1 MGFNMNNPNVLKRK
15 KVRNWVIVL
24 IIVLIVVL
32 VALRFNPARAGN
44 APAEVAGTVV
54 SLNAA
59 DTVEVS
65 GSLEAQPFASLT
77 WNTSGVVEEVYVK
90 AGDKVKAGD
99 ALMKLKVNSVSS
111 SIISAQA
118 DLVTAQKDLE
128 DLLVTADA
136 DLAQAVIDLRDAK
149 QAYERAANYVEFL
162 ERSKT
167 TRQMQSRTF
176 IEDVNRGGKKYVF
189 KTKEFKGPAPEDWI
203 IEAENDLALKKA
215 QLEDAQRTY
224 DSLKDGA
231 NTQDVTAAQAK
242 IDAEQATVDSMSII
256 APFDGQI
263 LYVESQPGEVVNT
276 DSTALN
282 MANLD
287 HLYIETQVDESEI
300 ENVKVG
306 DPIAATLEAV
316 EGLELTGQVAAI
328 DPLGEVGSDSV
339 QYTIRIDID
348 RAEEDVFLPLSSTA
362 NVIIQV
368 KESMPSLA
376 VPITAIQTDDQG
388 EYLFVVQDDGSTK
401 RVSVVSHTIVGDLV
415 TVTGDLKEGDS
426 LAANQSNGSP
436 ESGRGLFGGGN

>member
-1 MGFNMNNPNVLKRK
+1 MNNPDVLKRK
-15 KVRNWVIVL
+15 KVRNWL
-24 IIVLIVVL
+24 IVLIVVL
-32 VALRFNPARAGN
+32 LVVFVAMRFNPARAGN
-44 APAEVAGTVV
+44 TPGEVVGTVV
-54 SLNAA
+54 SLNVAE
-59 DTVEVS
+59 TVEAS

-111 SIISAQA
+111 SLISAQA

-128 DLLVTADA
+128 DLLVTSDA

-162 ERSKT
+162 EKSKT
-167 TRQMQSRTF
+167 TRQMQSQTF

-189 KTKEFKGPAPEDWI
+189 KTKEFKGPAPLDWI
-203 IEAENDLALKKA
+203 IEAKNDLALKKA

-231 NTQDVTAAQAK
+231 NTQDVTAAQVR

-276 DSTALN
+276 DSIALN

-300 ENVKVG
+300 ENVKLG
-306 DPIAATLEAV
+306 DPVTATLEAV

-339 QYTIRIDID
+339 QYTIWIDID
-348 RAEEDVFLPLSSTA
+348 RVEEDVFLPLSSTA

-368 KESMPSLA
+368 KESTTSLA

-388 EYLFVVQDDGSTK
+388 EYLLVVQDDGSTK

-426 LAANQSNGSP
+426 LAANQSSGSAGP
-436 ESGRGLFGGGN
+436 GRGLFGGGN

>member
-1 MGFNMNNPNVLKRK
+1 MNNTNVLKRK

-24 IIVLIVVL
+24 IVVLIVVF
-32 VALRFNPARAGN
+32 VALRFSPARAGN
-44 APAEVAGTVV
+44 TPVEVAGTVV
-54 SLNAA
+54 SLKVAE
-59 DTVEVS
+59 TVEAS

-99 ALMKLKVNSVSS
+99 VLMKLKTNSVSS
-111 SIISAQA
+111 SIISARA

-128 DLLVTADA
+128 DLLVTSSS
-136 DLAQAVIDLRDAK
+136 DLSQAVIDLRAAK

-162 ERSKT
+162 ERSKN
-167 TRQMQSRTF
+167 TRQMQSQTF

-189 KTKEFKGPAPEDWI
+189 KTKEFKGPASEDWI

-215 QLEDAQRTY
+215 QLEDAQRAY

-231 NTQDVTAAQAK
+231 NAQDVTAAQAR
-242 IDAEQATVDSMSII
+242 IDAAQATVDLMSII
-256 APFDGQI
+256 APFDGQV
-263 LYVESQPGEVVNT
+263 LYIESQPGDVVNT
-276 DSTALN
+276 DSSALN

-306 DPIAATLEAV
+306 DPITATLEAV
-316 EGLELTGQVAAI
+316 EGFELTGQVAAI

-339 QYTIRIDID
+339 QYTVRIDID
-348 RAEEDVFLPLSSTA
+348 RVAEDVFLPLSSTA

-368 KESMPSLA
+368 KESTTSLA
-376 VPITAIQTDDQG
+376 VPITTIQTDDQG
-388 EYLFVVQDDGSTK
+388 EYLFVIQADGSTK

-436 ESGRGLFGGGN
+436 GPGGGPFGGGN